1 MMADIIFVVDSSGS
15 IQLHNWQ
22 IVLKF
27 LTSFVDDYNVGP
39 DAVQVRNSL
48 SQPLSSSRTP
58 RQDALVVNPKIRTL

>member
-48 SQPLSSSRTP
+48 SQPLSSSLTP
-58 RQDALVVNPKIRTL
+58 RLDGLVVNPKIRTL